1 MADAVGVGAGG
12 GASSVFGCCYRGFIS
27 GGEGNGRW
35 ALSPHNLEIFRI
47 FPSFLRS

>member
-1 MADAVGVGAGG
+1 MADAVGVGGG
-12 GASSVFGCCYRGFIS
+12 GVFGLWLLLPGFYS